1 MMKKL
6 LTYTILTVMMFLYG
20 LTSLGG
26 AVVSAWNADDPFVLI
41 PEAESEERVTKVKEL
56 QEIKKDK
63 DFWTDFNTA
72 GDDFAWDK
80 DIGSQM
86 ASWIITRDTI
96 LLLVVRIVKFVSNAA
111 LVVGSLMVIYA
122 WYLYVMSAIAWD
134 QTSQANE
141 AIKDA
146 IIGIVVVIFSY
157 AIQKFVIE
165 AFLA

>member
-1 MMKKL
+1 
-6 LTYTILTVMMFLYG
+6 MFCYG
-20 LTSLGG
+20 FMSLGG
-26 AVVSAWNADDPFVLI
+26 TLVSAWNADDSFVLI
-41 PEAESEERVTKVKEL
+41 PEAKNDWWVQDVQNL
-56 QEIKKDK
+56 QKIKKDK
-63 DFWTDFNTA
+63 DFWTDYNTA
-72 GDDFAWDK
+72 WDNYAWDK
-80 DIGSQM
+80 DVGSQM

-157 AIQKFVIE
+157 AIQKLVIE

>member
-1 MMKKL
+1 MKKL
-6 LTYTILTVMMFLYG
+6 LTYSILSVMMFLYG
-20 LTSLGG
+20 FTSLGG
-26 AVVSAWNADDPFVLI
+26 AVVSAWNADDPFVLV
-41 PEAESEERVTKVKEL
+41 PEAESDWWVEDVKKL
-56 QEIKKDK
+56 QKIEKDK
-63 DFWTDFNTA
+63 DFRTDYNTAWDEFA
-72 GDDFAWDK
+72 GDDDV
-80 DIGSQM
+80 GSQM
-86 ASWIITRDTI
+86 ASWIVTRDTI